1 MSIGIVTTP
10 QENILTNAPV
20 KKAVRWLSLWQGLWQ
35 TIAALVI
42 GIFVLEGYFRLAG
55 VGGQEFVQPDL
66 KMGCRHI
73 AGKRVIWR
81 MEGYSADKLNSVG
94 LRDSEHNITKPEGTY
109 RIAMLGDSAVESMQ
123 VKMNQTFGKVLE
135 RLLNAQLHKTSM
147 HNIKQFEVINF
158 GCSSYSTGQ
167 ELLQY
172 EQEADQY
179 KPDAIVLLYNRSDS
193 LENVVRAKDRK
204 RAEARPY
211 FYLDQSGQL
220 QQDNSIL
227 LANKDKLKTNVLREF
242 LRRNSA
248 IYGVLT
254 QADFSL
260 SLNEPRYC
268 KLKNWWQALLN
279 LPNKFN
285 SKQAIISKA
294 YYADQ
299 SDMAVTKAL
308 LERLSEETK
317 EKKRVFI
324 LTVFPNIVNYKD
336 LKEQAQE
343 LKALAGKKDFQY
355 LDLSD
360 SFLACKDP
368 TSNFLQYH
376 FSEKGHALVAYD
388 LFNIFCR
395 NLSNGGGFLGVK

>member
-1 MSIGIVTTP
+1 MSITTITTQ
-10 QENILTNAPV
+10 QESILTNPV
-20 KKAVRWLSLWQGLWQ
+20 VKDSNRWRGLGRIVWQ
-35 TIAALVI
+35 TTAALII
-42 GIFVLEGYFRLAG
+42 GILLLEAYFRLAG

-66 KMGCRHI
+66 KMGCHHI
-73 AGKRVIWR
+73 PGKRVIWR
-81 MEGYSADKLNSVG
+81 MEGYSADKLSSVG
-94 LRDSEHNITKPEGTY
+94 LRDSEHSIVKPEGTY
-109 RIAMLGDSAVESMQ
+109 RIALLGDSAVESMQ
-123 VKMNQTFGKVLE
+123 VRMDQTFGKVLE
-135 RLLNAQLHKTSM
+135 KLLNAQLHKTSM
-147 HNIKQFEVINF
+147 GNIKQFEVINF

-172 EQEADQY
+172 EQEADKY

-193 LENVVRAKDRK
+193 LENVVSAKDRK
-204 RAEARPY
+204 RAEGRPY
-211 FYLDQSGQL
+211 FYLDQAGQL

-227 LANKDKLKTNVLREF
+227 VANKDKLKTNALKEF
-242 LRRNSA
+242 LRKNSA

-279 LPNKFN
+279 LP
-285 SKQAIISKA
+285 SKLNGKQPIVSKA

-299 SDMAVTKAL
+299 SDIAVTKAL
-308 LERLSEETK
+308 LERLSQEAK

-336 LKEQAQE
+336 LKEQAKE

-355 LDLSD
+355 LDLSN

-368 TSNFLQYH
+368 SSNFLQYH
-376 FSEKGHALVAYD
+376 FSEKGHAVVAYD
-388 LFNIFCR
+388 LFNMFCR
-395 NLSNGGGFLGVK
+395 NLNSNRVFLGVK